1 MQLGDDAEDF
11 DLNFL
16 IDRHAKVIHLG
27 TGATSPHFLLF
38 NFTPKFGLIFFSL
51 IFSGDWCIF
60 FFHVRNYKST
70 N

>member
-1 MQLGDDAEDF
+1 MKILILVDLYKTKQVISYLTKSFVQLGDDAEDF

-38 NFTPKFGLIFFSL
+38 NFTPIF
-51 IFSGDWCIF
+51 
-60 FFHVRNYKST
+60 V
-70 N
+70 